1 MKIYLFSNEFLF
13 SFMLPNDVIGSY
25 SFDENENKTSK
36 LINIDA
42 INNKWVMLS
51 NHDVDIYYNGHKE
64 DKVELVPNM
73 YLVLVKNAKYY
84 PIFISSGFDDSFS
97 LFSIDKITNDFS
109 LTVGNSDNY
118 DINFLCPFIKN
129 NAIKIIYNKGNLY
142 LLRDKNVRVYVNNS
156 ILKMESVGLKI
167 GDYINVYGLQIYI
180 FNKRFL
186 INKNQALVSFN
197 NTTNIMECFLTRQ
210 ESPKNIV
217 IKDKE
222 LYTDDDYFSKAP
234 RFKRTIQTKEI
245 DLTSPPSSNQRNS
258 LPFILTVGPMFA
270 MSLMS
275 VSRVAASISSVLSGE
290 KDFSEIF
297 LNIFMSVVMISST
310 LVWPLIIKKYQA
322 NADKKKK
329 IETQKK
335 YLEYLDRK
343 KIEIETEKNLQ
354 REILFENLVPLE
366 ECLNSIFVTRLSFW
380 SKRIDQNDFLQVR
393 VGIGN
398 VPLDVDISYNS
409 SDFEVDYNELKDK
422 VDQLINNYKYI
433 ENVPVPYS
441 FLENRLTAVMG
452 EATKRHAFINNIILQ
467 LVSFY
472 SYEDIKFVL
481 FTNKL
486 NLRKWD
492 YLRYYSHVFGSQKRI
507 RFISSDFEYAKYLC
521 DYLNIEYQNRE
532 AVKDFDYKDNPPY
545 YVIITDD
552 YSQIKKLDFIK
563 KIVDNSDEEDN
574 YGFSMII
581 IDELLSRLPSKC
593 SNFILLEKNES
604 KILKNSFEGQ
614 EQSVFKDEI
623 IYNIDMFNLCKKIS
637 NIPIIFQND
646 TVIESNLPESISF
659 LEMEGVGKIE
669 QLNIFNRWRSNDST
683 HSLKAEVGVDS
694 EGNLLYLDL
703 HEKAHGP
710 HGLIAGMTGS
720 GKSEFIIT
728 YILSMA
734 MNYSPNDVAFILIDY
749 KGGGLAYAFENKTTG
764 VILPHLTGTITNLDE
779 AEMNRS
785 LASINSE
792 VKRRQRIFNEA
803 RDKLGESTID
813 IYKYQAFYHD
823 GKLTEPLP
831 HLFIICDE
839 FAELKAQ
846 QPDFMSNLIS
856 VARIGRSLGVHLIL
870 ATQKPSGVVNDQIW
884 SNTKFRVC
892 LKVQDASDSKEMIKK
907 PDAASLKEAG
917 RFYLQVGYDEY
928 FVLGQS
934 GWAGAKYVP
943 SDVVVKE
950 VDKSVNFIDDSGRFI
965 KSIQSGKNTIS
976 TVSSS
981 ESVEQI
987 SAIMSYII
995 NLCDKENMHA
1005 RKLWLEDIP
1014 EIILKSDI
1022 EKKYSYV
1029 KKDDE
1034 FEIVIGE
1041 YDAPEKQNQGIV
1053 LYNALEHGNTVIF
1066 GNDSFEK
1073 EMLLNAMI
1081 YSFSSS
1087 YSPDDLNMVMLDFG
1101 SESFRKYS
1109 NIPHFGGYVTISEEN
1124 RVELIFDKIFEEI
1137 DNRKKLLASFGGDFK
1152 QYNEKNEKKLPLIL
1166 VFLNNYDV
1174 FRSSFED
1181 LSFSVVADI
1190 TRDSERYGMIFI
1202 FTAINSNSLRTAL
1215 FQNFQNFYAFK
1226 LKDKYDYNSIFGLKA
1241 SVFPKNSKGRGF
1253 LKNDSSVLHEF
1264 QVESIFIENEDSM
1277 VQEYSNSLIKKYPNY
1292 KPAFSI
1298 PCLPNII
1305 DSSFFDKTQSLKN
1318 VFFGISNSEIEEQYI
1333 DLILTG
1339 LFYISSNNN
1348 ELLYNF
1354 TNTFV
1359 SMLFNIK
1366 KDFIFIFDPEESLIF
1381 NNQSKNIYLFQ
1392 SDLDDKLKMVIDYIN
1407 KLTSEKSKIN
1417 GLILINNLDSF
1428 SRNVDSDLL
1437 TELSDVIKVYSKVGV
1452 VIIDVAKKIKP
1463 FLMERWLKNF
1473 GNNDNGLWLGPGV
1486 TNQSAISINMVTKLA
1501 RLSLKEDFG
1510 FVVIDGN
1517 PKLSK
1522 LISFKT
1528 KI

>member
-13 SFMLPNDVIGSY
+13 SFVLPKDIIGSY
-25 SFDENENKTSK
+25 SFDENENENSK

-51 NHDVDIYYNGHKE
+51 NHDVNIYYNGRRV
-64 DKVELVPNM
+64 DKVELFPNM
-73 YLVLVKNAKYY
+73 YLVLEKNAKYY
-84 PIFISSGFDDSFS
+84 PIFVSSGFDDSFS
-97 LFSIDKITNDFS
+97 LFSIKDMTNNYS
-109 LTVGNSDNY
+109 LSIGNGDNY
-118 DINFLCPFIKN
+118 NIKFLCPYIKN
-129 NAIKIIYNKGNLY
+129 DAIKLFISNNNLF
-142 LLRDKNVRVYVNNS
+142 LSRDKSVRVYVNNS
-156 ILKMESVGLKI
+156 ILKMDSVGLKI
-167 GDYINVYGLQIYI
+167 GDYINIYGLQIYI
-180 FNKRFL
+180 LNKRIL
-186 INKNQALVSFN
+186 INKNQNLVFFN
-197 NTTNIMECFLTRQ
+197 NSTNLMECFLSRQ
-210 ESPKNIV
+210 DSPKNLL

-222 LYTDDDYFSKAP
+222 LYSDEDYFSKAP
-234 RFKRTIQTKEI
+234 RFKRIIQTKKI
-245 DLTSPPSSNQRNS
+245 DLTSPPSLNNTNT

-270 MSLMS
+270 MSLLS
-275 VSRVAASISSVLSGE
+275 VSRIGVSISTVLSGE
-290 KDFSEIF
+290 KDFSSIF
-297 LNIFMSVVMISST
+297 LNVFMAIIMLSST

-322 NADKKKK
+322 RADKKKK
-329 IETQKK
+329 IETQNK
-335 YLEYLDRK
+335 YLEYLGRK
-343 KIEIETEKNLQ
+343 KIEIESEKNLQ
-354 REILFENLVPLE
+354 REILFENLLPLE
-366 ECLNSIFVTRLSFW
+366 ECLNNIFVTRLSFW

-422 VDQLINNYKYI
+422 VDQLIDSYKYI

-452 EATKRHAFINNIILQ
+452 EIIKRHAFIDNIILQ

-481 FTNKL
+481 FTNKT
-486 NLRKWD
+486 NLRRWD
-492 YLRYYSHVFGSQKRI
+492 YLKYYSHSFGSQKKI
-507 RFISSDFEYAKYLC
+507 RFISSDLEYAKYLC
-521 DYLNIEYQNRE
+521 DYLNFEYQKRE
-532 AVKDFDYKDNPPY
+532 SIKDFDYKNNPPY

-563 KIVDNSDEEDN
+563 KIVDNSDGEDN

-581 IDELLSRLPSKC
+581 LDELLSKLPSKC

-604 KILKNSFEGQ
+604 KILKNSFEEQ
-614 EQSVFKDEI
+614 EQNIFKDEI
-623 IYNIDMFNLCKKIS
+623 IYNINMFDLCKKIS

-646 TVIESNLPESISF
+646 SVSESTLPEAISF

-669 QLNIFNRWRSNDST
+669 QLNIFNRWKINDST
-683 HSLKAEVGVDS
+683 QSLKAEVGVDS
-694 EGNLLYLDL
+694 DGNLMYLDL

-734 MNYSPNDVAFILIDY
+734 MNYSPNDVSFVLIDY
-749 KGGGLAYAFENKTTG
+749 KGGGLAYAFENKSTG
-764 VILPHLTGTITNLDE
+764 IVLPHLAGTITNLDE

-792 VKRRQRIFNEA
+792 IKRRQRIFNEA

-813 IYKYQAFYHD
+813 IYKYQAFCHD
-823 GKLTEPLP
+823 GKLSEFLP

-846 QPDFMSNLIS
+846 QPDFMDNLIS

-892 LKVQDASDSKEMIKK
+892 LKVQDASDSKEMLKR

-928 FVLGQS
+928 FALGQS
-934 GWAGAKYVP
+934 GWAGAKYIP
-943 SDVVVKE
+943 SESVVKE
-950 VDKSVNFIDDSGRFI
+950 VDKSVNFIDETGRFI
-965 KSIQSGKNTIS
+965 KSIKSSNNSLK
-976 TVSSS
+976 VSS
-981 ESVEQI
+981 EQGEQI

-995 NLCDKENMHA
+995 NLCNKEKLYS
-1005 RKLWLEDIP
+1005 RKLWLDDIP

-1022 EKKYSYV
+1022 EKKYNYI
-1029 KKDDE
+1029 KKDNE
-1034 FEIVIGE
+1034 YEIVIGE
-1041 YDAPEKQNQGIV
+1041 YDAPEKQRQGIV

-1066 GNDSFEK
+1066 GNDSIEK

-1087 YSPDDLNMVMLDFG
+1087 YSPDDVNMVMLDFG

-1124 RVELIFDKIFEEI
+1124 RVELIFDKIIEEI
-1137 DNRKKLLASFGGDFK
+1137 DNRKKILASYGGDFN
-1152 QYNEKNEKKLPLIL
+1152 QYNLKNENKLPLIL

-1174 FRSSFED
+1174 FKTSFD
-1181 LSFSVVADI
+1181 NLSFSVVADV

-1202 FTAINSNSLRTAL
+1202 LTAANFNSLRVTL
-1215 FQNFQNFYAFK
+1215 FQNFNNYYAFK
-1226 LKDKYDYNSIFGLKA
+1226 LKDKFDYNSIFGVKT
-1241 SVFPKNSKGRGF
+1241 SIFPKNTKGRGF
-1253 LKNDSSVLHEF
+1253 LKNDPLFLHEF
-1264 QVESIFIENEDSM
+1264 QVESIFKENEDLM
-1277 VQEYSNSLIKKYPNY
+1277 IQEYVNNLIKKYPNY

-1298 PCLPNII
+1298 PSLPNII
-1305 DSSFFDKTQSLKN
+1305 DSSYFNKTQSLKN
-1318 VFFGISNSEIEEQYI
+1318 VFLGISNSEIEEQYV
-1333 DLILTG
+1333 DLILSG
-1339 LFYISSNNN
+1339 LFVISSNNN
-1348 ELLYNF
+1348 ELLQNF
-1354 TNTFV
+1354 TNTFIQ
-1359 SMLFNIK
+1359 MLFNIK
-1366 KDFIFIFDPEESLIF
+1366 NGFIFIFDSEEVLKV

-1392 SDLDDKLKMVIDYIN
+1392 SNLDEKLKIVIDYIN
-1407 KLTSEKSKIN
+1407 KLISEKSKIN
-1417 GLILINNLDSF
+1417 GLILINNIDSF
-1428 SRNVDSDLL
+1428 SRNINSDLL
-1437 TELSDVIKVYSKVGV
+1437 TELSDAIKIYSKVGV
-1452 VIIDVAKKIKP
+1452 VIVDVAKKIKP
-1463 FLMERWLKNF
+1463 FLMERWLKSL
-1473 GNNDNGLWLGPGV
+1473 GNNDNGVWLGPGISKQTVISSTV
-1486 TNQSAISINMVTKLA
+1486 TT
-1501 RLSLKEDFG
+1501 RLSKISVKDDFG
-1510 FVVIDGN
+1510 FIVIDGN
-1517 PKLSK
+1517 PELSK
-1522 LISFKT
+1522 LISFKSN
-1528 KI
+1528 K